1 MEPLIIFEKFKLDEL
16 DRSWVKSIWDN
27 DFITFDDLPSDYM
40 MFVETEDMEILLR
53 DTCTTVKN
61 WICKNKDVNSEE
73 RSEVSWQTL
82 CALNVDQQGLLAL
95 LGYIIKTGQGLNADE
110 DSRQACLHATS
121 LYLTLLAIPGSSAY
135 QIFHENLY
143 QHVINTLQL
152 AEHLMPPMKKSAK
165 NIDFESLYIN
175 DEEPSTSLLQTEKIT
190 LTKGLNIIMYNM
202 ILMLNSWCMRDYV
215 RSLEITVHSLIEVTK
230 LGIDSHE
237 FQLQTRHSESSV
249 ASLAHN
255 AYAALG
261 ELCHPRHGPVDV
273 TIKLI
278 AKYLLPHLLLSY
290 TSMPIKP
297 LNVVRDATI
306 HFLKTLLNSHE
317 KNAEAGI
324 MILIQHIMINCPE
337 RLEARQKQ
345 SSIFVKLM
353 NICTKSLCSKVVENI
368 ILFAHHN
375 KISCRIFAQEIIGK
389 ILLDTPVDG
398 DESLMQINNK
408 KLIFS
413 TVVGRCLDVSSMVR
427 GKAMAIVAEY
437 TDSAD
442 NLFVKEIFTLSDD
455 EQRPIPTLENLQEA
469 FKGNKNILLPNG
481 NSLISMLKDRAM
493 DERALVRRSA
503 MQIARNAVLIN
514 SELLETVIPIVC
526 DHCCDPAMTVRRY
539 CIHILTTL
547 FEIFPDYPNF
557 TENYAKA
564 VIPQIFDIE
573 VKVQEKVLESLESLI
588 INRIGKLSENNDNL
602 PWIIL
607 NELTTMKM
615 RKHLIKACDAW
626 VHSGIINDS
635 VIIKIQSHIGSE
647 QNIPAWI
654 LLSAIA
660 ENKIIPNMKQHF
672 TDYRSLLLG
681 NSFSEHLALEVLR
694 CCWPAFDHNFLQI
707 LSHDF
712 YKSLYDLSVNTVS
725 ISICLDIICAISKH
739 LHSTDNKKFESN
751 MQELIKKCEE
761 IIEKILT
768 DHTEQNSNEYLK
780 AICTL
785 GHASLLCTIKINL
798 PVLRILQGIL
808 IDWETMPATIKN
820 VRELQ
825 AATVVVLG
833 QQAMRDQI
841 IAHEM
846 MPIFGQLLC
855 IGINS
860 NSPVEEAV
868 RVNAAKAL
876 ADVCTRFTT
885 LVEPYLPDMCISMK
899 TGNTTVREA
908 IVVIFIQLLVE
919 DFIKVKGTFFFHILT
934 MLSDPDNTIRKMTIF
949 LIKERL
955 LVKNKTLIS
964 QQFLESIFHYN
975 DYHLVRKYS
984 DRVMRQAEREALTL
998 PGIINDQKR
1007 RLIYDFMLE
1016 HLDPPGKLKL
1026 LVRITSQ
1033 VLNGILSDTINITDE
1048 KAMCVLHDSLYI
1060 IASDHLQPSSCTN
1073 KNNDDD
1079 MEENSTSMTNN
1090 ATPPSNH
1097 AANIIAEAI
1106 KKHGI
1111 QVLLP
1116 TIVKLKNK
1124 LKCQSSS
1131 SLDVNITKVFVRIGS
1146 DFSKEQLSSFYNEFP
1161 HAEKEL
1167 ECGIRVYGKKCQM
1180 DMRTC
1185 EVNTNLPICHS
1196 TPRKTPVHPLL
1207 SSNRIPRIVLR
1218 RLSSLTAP
1226 IATADSSPS
1235 SSVDVT
1241 CGRLSTNSPSN
1252 ALNIS
1257 STPKSSKKKKAKCR
1271 RF

>member
-27 DFITFDDLPSDYM
+27 DFITFDDPPSDYM
-40 MFVETEDMEILLR
+40 MFVETVDMEILLR

-61 WICKNKDVNSEE
+61 WICKNKDINSEE

-82 CALNVDQQGLLAL
+82 CALNIDQQGLLAL

-143 QHVINTLQL
+143 QQVINTLQL
-152 AEHLMPPMKKSAK
+152 AEHLMPPMKKLAK
-165 NIDFESLYIN
+165 NIDLESLYIN
-175 DEEPSTSLLQTEKIT
+175 DEEPSNSLLQTEKIT
-190 LTKGLNIIMYNM
+190 LTKGLNIVMYNM

-237 FQLQTRHSESSV
+237 FQSQTRYSESSL

-261 ELCHPRHGPVDV
+261 ELCHPRHGPIDV

-278 AKYLLPHLLLSY
+278 TKYLLPHLLLSY
-290 TSMPIKP
+290 TSMPIKS
-297 LNVVRDATI
+297 LNTVRDATI

-337 RLEARQKQ
+337 RLDARQKQ
-345 SSIFVKLM
+345 ACVFVKLM
-353 NICTKSLCSKVVENI
+353 NICSKSLRAKVVENI

-375 KISCRIFAQEIIGK
+375 KISCRVFAQEIIGK
-389 ILLDTPVDG
+389 ILLDTPING
-398 DESLMQINNK
+398 DESLIQINSK

-413 TVVGRCLDVSSMVR
+413 TVLGRCLDVSSMVR
-427 GKAMAIVAEY
+427 GKAMAIIAEY
-437 TDSAD
+437 TDSSE
-442 NLFVKEIFTLSDD
+442 NLFVKEIFTLSDDD

-469 FKGNKNILLPNG
+469 LKGNKNILLPNG
-481 NSLISMLKDRAM
+481 NSFISMLKDRAM

-503 MQIARNAVLIN
+503 MQVARNAVLIN

-526 DHCCDPAMTVRRY
+526 DHCCDPTMTVRRY
-539 CIHILTTL
+539 CIQILTQL
-547 FEIFPDYPNF
+547 FEIYSDHPNF
-557 TENYAKA
+557 TENWCKA

-573 VKVQEKVLESLESLI
+573 IKVQEKVLESLENLI
-588 INRIGKLSENNDNL
+588 INRIDELSRKDDSL

-607 NELTTMKM
+607 NELTSMKM

-626 VHSGIINDS
+626 VHSDIINDS
-635 VIIKIQSHIGSE
+635 VIIKIQSHIGSD

-660 ENKIIPNMKQHF
+660 ENKTIPNMKQHF
-672 TDYRSLLLG
+672 IDYKNLLLG

-694 CCWPAFDHNFLQI
+694 CCWSTFDHNFLQM
-707 LSHDF
+707 LTRDF

-739 LHSTDNKKFESN
+739 LHSTDNTKFQLN

-761 IIEKILT
+761 VIGKILKN
-768 DHTEQNSNEYLK
+768 HTEQNLNEYLK

-785 GHASLLCTIKINL
+785 GHASLLCTIKIKL

-820 VRELQ
+820 MRELQ
-825 AATVVVLG
+825 AATVVILG
-833 QQAMRDQI
+833 QQAMRDQT

-855 IGINS
+855 TGINS
-860 NSPVEEAV
+860 NSSVDEAV

-899 TGNTTVREA
+899 TGSTTVREA

-975 DYHLVRKYS
+975 DYDLVRKYS
-984 DRVMRQAEREALTL
+984 DRVMRRGEREALTL

-1033 VLNGILSDTINITDE
+1033 VFNGILSDTINITDD
-1048 KAMCVLHDSLYI
+1048 KAMCILHDSLYI
-1060 IASDHLQPSSCTN
+1060 IATDHLQPSSCTN

-1079 MEENSTSMTNN
+1079 MEENSTNTSTTNN
-1090 ATPPSNH
+1090 ATPSNH

-1106 KKHGI
+1106 KKHAI

-1167 ECGIRVYGKKCQM
+1167 ERGIR
-1180 DMRTC
+1180 
-1185 EVNTNLPICHS
+1185 
-1196 TPRKTPVHPLL
+1196 
-1207 SSNRIPRIVLR
+1207 
-1218 RLSSLTAP
+1218 
-1226 IATADSSPS
+1226 
-1235 SSVDVT
+1235 
-1241 CGRLSTNSPSN
+1241 
-1252 ALNIS
+1252 
-1257 STPKSSKKKKAKCR
+1257 
-1271 RF
+1271 